1 MNISMLASMNFSN
14 LTTEGYAAFVL
25 SLIFTIVSIAGFIY
39 YGTHKEAGKVALILT
54 TLVFPVITIFF
65 WMYLIMNVWSYS
77 IPVSLGVAFGTAIG
91 YAIVAIAIAYLVIY
105 IKNHKTK
112 KAEEQKVVEETTE
125 TKQTEETTEETI
137 EETKLLNAPEENTE
151 IVEETAETTEEEK
164 TENVEAE
171 STETAEQSTETTE
184 NTEEEPVEQGVVF
197 SNEPKKTFDEQLAA
211 LDEDRRNYF
220 NEIFEYAMEKPE
232 TKCSKA
238 KYHRMVKIGAMKLL
252 DAKFSKDALICN
264 FMAGS
269 SELKNYSKKEKAVK
283 IKEKPVILEIDSAES
298 VNAAKSLI
306 DIVYKNIS
314 DAKEE
319 RAEEKKAKRRKPRK
333 TTEDNG
339 TESGENQTEGNGEN
353 A

>member
-14 LTTEGYAAFVL
+14 LTTEGYAAFIL
-25 SLIFTIVSIAGFIY
+25 ALIFSIVSIAGFIY

-65 WMYLIMNVWSYS
+65 WMYLIMNVWACS
-77 IPVSLGVAFGTAIG
+77 IPVSLGVSFGTAIG

-105 IKNHKTK
+105 IKNHKAK
-112 KAEEQKVVEETTE
+112 KAEEQQLVEETTE
-125 TKQTEETTEETI
+125 TEQTTETTEESA
-137 EETKLLNAPEENTE
+137 EEPKLLNAPEENSET
-151 IVEETAETTEEEK
+151 VEETTENNEEEK

-171 STETAEQSTETTE
+171 STETTE
-184 NTEEEPVEQGVVF
+184 NAEEPVEQGVVF

-220 NEIFEYAMEKPE
+220 NEIFEYAMEKPD

-238 KYHRMVKIGAMKLL
+238 KYHRMVKIGSMKLL
-252 DAKFSKDALICN
+252 DAKFSKEALICN

-283 IKEKPVILEIDSAES
+283 IKEKPVILEIESEES

-319 RAEEKKAKRRKPRK
+319 RAEEKKAKRRKPKK
-333 TTEDNG
+333 TTEENAEG
-339 TESGENQTEGNGEN
+339 TESGENQTEDNGEN